1 MKRVDQFAI
10 DVELHCTC
18 AALPTRTGCAPSAG
32 QPAGLPF
39 QEAPLAM
46 MPYMICML
54 AGDPATARNSQL
66 CQAEA
71 SSV

>member
-1 MKRVDQFAI
+1 
-10 DVELHCTC
+10 
-18 AALPTRTGCAPSAG
+18 
-32 QPAGLPF
+32 
-39 QEAPLAM
+39 M